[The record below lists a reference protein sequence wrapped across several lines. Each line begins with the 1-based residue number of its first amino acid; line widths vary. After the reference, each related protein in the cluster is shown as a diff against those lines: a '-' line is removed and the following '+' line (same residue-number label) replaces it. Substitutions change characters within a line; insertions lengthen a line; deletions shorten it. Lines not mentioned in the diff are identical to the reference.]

1 MSGECCNGGVFHY
14 YVGEKSALG
23 GYVRSV
29 IDGEV
34 VVVTSARYE
43 VIDELSEEI
52 VTDGA
57 CTIDGERWRALLQ
70 FTKPGNYIFKVY
82 LKVSDEEP
90 IAKAHILVEK

>member
-29 IDGEV
+29 VDGEI
-34 VVVTSARYE
+34 VVVTSARYK
-43 VIDELSEEI
+43 VTDELTEEI
-52 VTDGA
+52 VAEGP
-57 CTIDGERWRALLQ
+57 CEINGERWRVLLQ
-70 FTKPGNYIFKVY
+70 FTKTGNYIFKVY

-90 IAKAHILVEK
+90 VETAHIIVEK